1 MAPYRETTYWVLIK
15 QYFKH
20 PMNDN
25 KTNHTTQR
33 VI

>member
-25 KTNHTTQR
+25 KNYGDFGF
-33 VI
+33 